1 MSNQTIISLKTW
13 KAERE
18 KKWNKQ
24 TKQQQLIALASR
36 AIPSRT
42 RRRLVI
48 ASWVMAATQGI
59 ESESHRSSRFQP
71 ATERFTAEPFPVPP
85 LITGPRLWKVPPI
98 FWFSG
103 GTPVHSRWNTSLLP
117 GQPFHYSSQIH
128 GSPPFTFKLE
138 DNHTADCSVNLAW
151 EGLQLGCWPRLSCDG
166 NHNESMA
173 LRGHSGWV

>member
-1 MSNQTIISLKTW
+1 MEGR
-13 KAERE
+13 ER
-18 KKWNKQ
+18 KKNETNKQ
-24 TKQQQLIALASR
+24 NSNNSLHL
-36 AIPSRT
+36 
-42 RRRLVI
+42 LVGLSQ
-48 ASWVMAATQGI
+48 AGQEDVWWWLLGSWQPLR
-59 ESESHRSSRFQP
+59 ELSHRSSRFQP
-71 ATERFTAEPFPVPP
+71 ATERFTTEPFPEPP

-98 FWFSG
+98 LWFSG

-166 NHNESMA
+166 DRNESMA